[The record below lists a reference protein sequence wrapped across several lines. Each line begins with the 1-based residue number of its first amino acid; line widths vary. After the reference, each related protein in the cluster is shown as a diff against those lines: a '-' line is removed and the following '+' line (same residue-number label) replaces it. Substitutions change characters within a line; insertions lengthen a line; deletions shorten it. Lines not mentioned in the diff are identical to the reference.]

1 MTRGV
6 LLFAEN
12 TDINYLDQAEILA
25 RSIKANGNVSIT
37 LVTND
42 EIHSEYFDTYVLNC

>member
-12 TDINYLDQAEILA
+12 TDINYPDLTEILA
-25 RSIKANGNVSIT
+25 RSIKANGNVP
-37 LVTND
+37 L
-42 EIHSEYFDTYVLNC
+42 H